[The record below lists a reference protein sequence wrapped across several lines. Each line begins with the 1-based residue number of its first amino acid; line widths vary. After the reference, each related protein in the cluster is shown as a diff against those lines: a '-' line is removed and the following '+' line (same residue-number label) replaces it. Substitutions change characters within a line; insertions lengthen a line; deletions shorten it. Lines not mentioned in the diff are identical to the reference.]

1 MNGLTGFD
9 LASIQHRD
17 TSVVEVRHPV
27 TAKPLGVQVEV
38 ASADSS
44 RGREA
49 ERELRDQ
56 AMARYQLNR
65 GAALTAKEVES
76 EALELLVRR
85 TVSWSGVLEGGKPL
99 PHTPD
104 NARRLY
110 IALPWLRRQVDEACA
125 DRARFFEDSV
135 SSSSASLATNSD

>member
-9 LASIQHRD
+9 LSSLQHRD
-17 TSVVEVRHPV
+17 TATVDIRHPLS
-27 TAKPLGVQVEV
+27 AKPLGIRVEV

-44 RGREA
+44 FVREV

-65 GAALTAKEVES
+65 GAALTAKEAEA

-85 TVSWSGVLEGGKPL
+85 TVSWSGVLE
-99 PHTPD
+99 HSTVMDCTPD
-104 NARRLY
+104 NVRRLY
-110 IALPWLRRQVDEACA
+110 TAYPWLRRQVDEACA
-125 DRARFFEDSV
+125 DRARFFEDSA
-135 SSSSASLATNSD
+135 SSSSASPATNST

>member
-1 MNGLTGFD
+1 MTSLGFD
-9 LASIQHRD
+9 LASLQHRD
-17 TSVVEVRHPV
+17 TASVEIRHPL
-27 TAKPLGVQVEV
+27 TAKPLGIRVEV

-49 ERELRDQ
+49 ERELREQ

-85 TVSWSGVLEGGKPL
+85 TVSWSGVLEGGTVVEC
-99 PHTPD
+99 TPD
-104 NARRLY
+104 NVRRLY
-110 IALPWLRRQVDEACA
+110 AAYPWLRRQVDEACA
-125 DRARFFEDSV
+125 DRARFFEDSA
-135 SSSSASLATNSD
+135 SSSSASLATSSD